1 MPMTCPAERN
11 VSGRNF
17 KPRQTPQRTRVGMI
31 DVIINSASRE
41 AILKVLFKSCDNIQK
56 AFYGDTPSPDL
67 DNTRALLRS
76 PCSHYQLLYVF
87 FTMLNVDCDLKD
99 YIFGL
104 EHKSN
109 HYKLVRF
116 YTDLRKCV
124 VCSYSK
130 DTDNQIVRFVD
141 ECETLYVIS

>member
-1 MPMTCPAERN
+1 
-11 VSGRNF
+11 
-17 KPRQTPQRTRVGMI
+17 
-31 DVIINSASRE
+31 
-41 AILKVLFKSCDNIQK
+41 
-56 AFYGDTPSPDL
+56 
-67 DNTRALLRS
+67 
-76 PCSHYQLLYVF
+76 
-87 FTMLNVDCDLKD
+87 MLNVDCDLKD

-124 VCSYSK
+124 VRSYSK
-130 DTDNQIVRFVD
+130 DGDNQIVRFVD